1 MDREKIPGGGH
12 PHELRLFV
20 YGTLKRGGRHHARLC
35 AGAHAVEPATVWG
48 RLYHLPAGFPA
59 LVFPRSR
66 VLAHGS
72 ADPVADARRQS
83 DCGHLAGSRPIGDW
97 DRVQGEILSFADP
110 AAVLPPIDTLEAYRP
125 GGHSL
130 FQRVLVTARAG
141 STDCPVWLYCA
152 TRTLRGR
159 RIVTGTWVPEGRT
172 RRAPGR

>member
-1 MDREKIPGGGH
+1 MAQEIAHRGAH
-12 PHELRLFV
+12 PPELRLFV

-35 AGAHAVEPATVWG
+35 NGAHAVEPATVWG
-48 RLYHLPAGFPA
+48 RLYHLPAGFPV

-66 VLAHGS
+66 VLGHGS

-83 DCGHLAGSRPIGDW
+83 ACGELAPGRPIGDW

-110 AAVLPPIDTLEAYRP
+110 AAVLPPIDALEAYRP

-130 FQRVLVTARAG
+130 YQRVLVAARTG
-141 STDCPVWLYCA
+141 RGDCPVWLYGV
-152 TRTLRGR
+152 TRALRGR
-159 RIVTGTWVPEGRT
+159 RIVTGNWVPEGRT